1 MAEEKKIAFNLQRFA
16 RDPEDTMYRGRR
28 RWSGNHGMIWLN
40 NSKVL

>member
-28 RWSGNHGMIWLN
+28 RWSVKWEKN
-40 NSKVL
+40 N